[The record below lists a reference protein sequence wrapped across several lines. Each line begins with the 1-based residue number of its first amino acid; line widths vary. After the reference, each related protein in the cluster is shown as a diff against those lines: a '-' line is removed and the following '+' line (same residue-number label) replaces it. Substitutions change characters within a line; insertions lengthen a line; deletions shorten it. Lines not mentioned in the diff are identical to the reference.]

1 MSIRTSGGR
10 IAGLRRG
17 CCASTIAI
25 IVGSMLFDQSD
36 IFDSGSRDYSVAVV
50 AVEVAVEVAVVVA
63 VKRKENLKI

>member
-17 CCASTIAI
+17 CRASTIAI

-36 IFDSGSRDYSVAVV
+36 IFDSGSRDYSVAV
-50 AVEVAVEVAVVVA
+50 EDAVEVAVVVA